1 MREVYGERGTEM
13 STGVQI
19 LLIVSGTLIVL
30 TGLFLWAA
38 VRISKRAERQEAE
51 FWKKEWEKIQKE
63 EDTGVK

>member
-1 MREVYGERGTEM
+1 M

-38 VRISKRAERQEAE
+38 VKMSKRTERQEAE
-51 FWKKEWEKIQKE
+51 FWKKEWEKIRKE
-63 EDTGVK
+63 EDTVEK

>member
-1 MREVYGERGTEM
+1 M

-38 VRISKRAERQEAE
+38 VRMSKRSDKNEAD
-51 FWKKEWEKIQKE
+51 FWRAEWEKIRKE
-63 EDTGVK
+63 EDTEGR